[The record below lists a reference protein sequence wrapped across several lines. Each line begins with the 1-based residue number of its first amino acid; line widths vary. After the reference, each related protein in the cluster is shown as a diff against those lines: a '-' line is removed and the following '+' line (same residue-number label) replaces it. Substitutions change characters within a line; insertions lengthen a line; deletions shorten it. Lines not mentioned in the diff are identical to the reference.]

1 MLKGFRLIIT
11 TTTVFC
17 LFCGSI
23 TLAAKKKP
31 KQPDKFPPNPIE
43 ITTPDPLLP
52 RSPGKQPLTESEK
65 QQLSAALDRLDIEAA
80 AKLQAGDRVGAF
92 DTWNRE
98 LRLRRYLGTLPEI
111 TALSRVG
118 AIAYSK
124 NNRQQV
130 LYITERLQTIQK
142 PIQSQAQPDL
152 KILQALGQAYQ
163 QVRSPELAL
172 TAYKQM
178 LTVVRQQKDTTKE
191 VETLNIIG
199 ELNLSW
205 FDYPQAAATYEELL
219 ALANSRRDDNNQII
233 YLQKLV
239 YVYTQT
245 KEYQKSIKF
254 RNQLVEIYRQNN
266 NLDLIPTLKLAI
278 ASDYE
283 SLGKENPNLIPE
295 AFKNYQESYTTAW
308 ELQQYARAGEAL
320 NKLIALYRASGQIED
335 ALRTSQILVQ
345 TERLAVNFYG
355 LMTAYDQ
362 MGQIHVERKEYS
374 QALNAFQKG
383 LEFAQ
388 QLKHDEN
395 YFNQQIQKVSTQM
408 SQ

>member
-320 NKLIALYRASGQIED
+320 NKLIALYRTSGQIED

>member
-1 MLKGFRLIIT
+1 MLKGLRLIIT

-17 LFCGSI
+17 LFCGSV

-31 KQPDKFPPNPIE
+31 KQPDKFPPNPLE
-43 ITTPDPLLP
+43 ITAPDPLLP

-65 QQLSAALDRLDIEAA
+65 QQLSAALDQLDTEAA

-92 DTWNRE
+92 ETWNRE

-130 LYITERLQTIQK
+130 LYITERLQKIQK

-152 KILQALGQAYQ
+152 EILQALGLAYQ

-172 TAYKQM
+172 TAYEQI
-178 LTVVRQQKDTTKE
+178 LTVVRQRKDTTKE
-191 VETLNIIG
+191 VETLNIMG
-199 ELNLSW
+199 ELHLSW
-205 FDYPQAAATYEELL
+205 FDYPKAAVTYEELL
-219 ALANSRRDDNNQII
+219 ALATTRRDGNSQII

-239 YVYTQT
+239 YVYTQA

-283 SLGKENPNLIPE
+283 SLAKKNPNLIQE

-308 ELQQYARAGEAL
+308 KLQQYARAGEAL
-320 NKLIALYRASGQIED
+320 RKLIALYRASEQIED
-335 ALRTSQILVQ
+335 ALQTSQILLQ

-355 LMTAYDQ
+355 LMNAYDQ
-362 MGQIHVERKEYS
+362 IGQIHVERKEYS

-395 YFNQQIQKVSTQM
+395 YFNQQIQKISEQM